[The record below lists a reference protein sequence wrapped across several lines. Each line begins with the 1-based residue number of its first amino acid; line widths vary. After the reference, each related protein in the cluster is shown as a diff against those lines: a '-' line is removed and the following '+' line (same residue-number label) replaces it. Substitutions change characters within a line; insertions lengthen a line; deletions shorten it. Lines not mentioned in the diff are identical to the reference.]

1 MNDREN
7 PMPKALNVIKDEHRS
22 LGAILHGFLYLVDE
36 IRAGRMQPDFKLLH
50 AMLYYLENFP
60 EKLHHPKENEFLH
73 HYMRLRS
80 PDAAAILDVVEEEH
94 RQSRAQSEAMIGALA
109 DYEQLGDAH
118 RDTFLDAVKHYAEF
132 QWRHIEREEDQVL
145 PLAIAILTPDDWSAI
160 DAAFS
165 AHQDPFTSYENIK
178 EFRHLFREIVR
189 LAPPP
194 IGVGPAPD

>member
-1 MNDREN
+1 
-7 PMPKALNVIKDEHRS
+7 MPKALNVIKDEHRS
-22 LGAILHGFLYLVDE
+22 LGAILHGFLFLVDE
-36 IRAGRMQPDFKLLH
+36 IKAGRMQPDFKLLH

-60 EKLHHPKENEFLH
+60 EKLHHPKEDAFLH

-80 PDAAAILDVVEEEH
+80 PEAGAILDVVEEEH
-94 RQSRAQSEAMIGALA
+94 RHSHAQSEAMLAALDNYEKSGAA
-109 DYEQLGDAH
+109 GRDA
-118 RDTFLDAVKHYAEF
+118 FLDVVKSYAEF

-145 PLAIAILTPDDWSAI
+145 PLALSILKPEDWAAI

-165 AHQDPFTSYENIK
+165 AHQDPFTSYEHIK

-194 IGVGPAPD
+194 IGVGPAPTG